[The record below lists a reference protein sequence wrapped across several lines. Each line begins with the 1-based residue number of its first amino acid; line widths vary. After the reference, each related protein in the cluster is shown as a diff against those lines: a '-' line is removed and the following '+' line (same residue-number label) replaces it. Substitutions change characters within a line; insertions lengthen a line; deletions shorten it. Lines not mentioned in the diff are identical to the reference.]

1 MGCYITK
8 HGQPSRNSGFIKWE
22 VQAVSYTHRGVNVLL
37 FSPRFIEVRNVM
49 TGRLVQ
55 VIEGIDIRLLY
66 TPTTSNADDTIL
78 VSMRGE
84 ADDDHGVSEKVVS
97 LVETSEISAL
107 HANANAAIPAEA
119 WDEWDM

>member
-8 HGQPSRNSGFIKWE
+8 HGQPSRNAGFIKWE
-22 VQAVSYTHRGVNVLL
+22 VQAVSYTHRGVHVLL
-37 FSPRFIEVRNVM
+37 FSPQFIEVRNVM

-84 ADDDHGVSEKVVS
+84 ADDDHSVSEKVVS

-107 HANANAAIPAEA
+107 HASANAAIPTEA

>member
-1 MGCYITK
+1 
-8 HGQPSRNSGFIKWE
+8 
-22 VQAVSYTHRGVNVLL
+22 
-37 FSPRFIEVRNVM
+37 M

-84 ADDDHGVSEKVVS
+84 ADDDHSVFEKVVS

-107 HANANAAIPAEA
+107 NASANAAIPTEA